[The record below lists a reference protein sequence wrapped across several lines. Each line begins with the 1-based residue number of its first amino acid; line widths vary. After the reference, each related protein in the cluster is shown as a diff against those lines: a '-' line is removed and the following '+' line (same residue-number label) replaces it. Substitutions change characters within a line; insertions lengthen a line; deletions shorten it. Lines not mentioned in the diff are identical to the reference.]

1 MVIGGEKDKSKFAE
15 KIEEIFGLDLRSLA
29 VFRIGLALVVIAD
42 LFIRFADA
50 RALYSDEGVLPR
62 TALIEQISNPWYWS
76 INLISGQ
83 PLIQQLLFIFAI
95 FIALLMLIGYRTKL
109 AIIATWAMIISIHN
123 RNPALVFA
131 GDDTL
136 RAILFWSMFLPLGA
150 CYSMDS
156 ALNTSSKPLPKR
168 FLSFA
173 TVALM
178 VQLSFIYMLSAWF
191 KHQSPIWSQEGN
203 AVYYALNFDQYAT
216 EFGQFLLGLPMLHK
230 LMTFGALWFE
240 WLGALLL
247 FIPWRTS
254 FFRCVAIV
262 SFILLHFSFG
272 LSFRIGI
279 FPALCIAVW
288 LAFIPTS
295 IWEWLGKRTYSAER
309 KGLKIYYD
317 AECGFC
323 KKVVHLIRTF
333 LILPGTPLTIA
344 QDDESIY
351 ADMQAYNSW
360 VVVDWQENRRFKWEG
375 IAYVVSLSPIL
386 FFLAPVLRFPPLM
399 AIGTKIYEAIATN
412 RKAAGQFTAPFKY
425 TSFEVRSSLL
435 LNAVSLILLCLVTL
449 WNFRSFANHPA
460 FQSRSTPVDKT
471 LRRVSNSQTLQ
482 KLDWLSRL
490 TRLDQSWSIFA
501 PNPPRDDGWHVI
513 VGTLKDGSEIDLLN
527 NGEPISWEKPTIQQR
542 NRLYRNMQWRSYFIN
557 LNRAI
562 GQKLYPYYS
571 EYLCRNWN
579 QKHPEAKQIEKIDI
593 YFMDER
599 TVPPG
604 ETQNVEKK
612 IVWKQSC
619 EVVSTKQRSREAEG
633 RGR

>member
-1 MVIGGEKDKSKFAE
+1 MVIGGEKGNSNFINKLN
-15 KIEEIFGLDLRSLA
+15 EIFGLDLRSLA
-29 VFRIGLALVVIAD
+29 LFRVGLALVVISD
-42 LFIRFADA
+42 LVIRFGDA
-50 RALYSDEGVLPR
+50 RALFSDEGVLPR
-62 TALIEQISNPWYWS
+62 VALIDGIVDRWYWS
-76 INLISGQ
+76 INLVSGQ
-83 PLIQQLLFIFAI
+83 PFVQQLLFLTAI
-95 FIALLMLIGYRTKL
+95 FMAVLMLVGYRTRL
-109 AIIATWAMIISIHN
+109 AVIASWAMIISIHN

-131 GDDTL
+131 GDDML

-150 CYSMDS
+150 CYSIDS

-173 TVALM
+173 TVALI
-178 VQLSFIYMLSAWF
+178 VQLCFIYMLSAWF
-191 KHQSPIWSQEGN
+191 KHQSPLWSQEGS
-203 AVYYALNFDQYAT
+203 AVYYALSFDRYAT
-216 EFGQFLLGLPMLHK
+216 GFGQFLLGLPIELLK
-230 LMTFGALWFE
+230 LMNFGALWFE

-247 FIPWRTS
+247 FIPFRTD

-272 LSFRIGI
+272 LSFTIGI

-288 LAFIPTS
+288 LAFIPSS
-295 IWEWLGKRTYSAER
+295 IWEWLLKRTYSSER

-323 KKVVHLIRTF
+323 KKVVHFIRTF

-351 ADMQAYNSW
+351 ADMQTYNSW
-360 VVVDWQENRRFKWEG
+360 VIVDWQEKRRFKWEG
-375 IAYVVSLSPIL
+375 IAYVVSLSPII

-399 AIGTKIYEAIATN
+399 AIGTKIYETIASN
-412 RKAAGQFTAPFKY
+412 RKAAGKLTAPFKY
-425 TSFEVRSSLL
+425 TSFEVRSSIL
-435 LNAVSLILLCLVTL
+435 LNVVSLILLLLVTL

-460 FQSRSTPVDKT
+460 FQSRSTPVDRT
-471 LRRVSNSQTLQ
+471 LRRVTNSQALQ

-513 VGTLKDGSEIDLLN
+513 VGTLEDGSQINVLGDDDAVN
-527 NGEPISWEKPTIQQR
+527 WEKPTIQQR
-542 NRLYRNMQWRSYFIN
+542 NRLYRNMQWRTYFIN

-571 EYLCRNWN
+571 EYLCRDWST
-579 QKHPEAKQIEKIDI
+579 KHTKGKQLKKIDI

-612 IVWKQSC
+612 DAWQQSC
-619 EVVSTKQRSREAEG
+619 SK
-633 RGR
+633 